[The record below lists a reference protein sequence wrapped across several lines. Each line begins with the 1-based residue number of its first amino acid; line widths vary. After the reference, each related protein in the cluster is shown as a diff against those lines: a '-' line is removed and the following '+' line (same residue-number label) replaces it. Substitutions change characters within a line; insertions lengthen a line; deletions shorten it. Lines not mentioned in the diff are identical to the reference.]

1 MQELTRQIIK
11 QGYFAKNNKGSDK
24 LSTVAEVMNQI
35 KNDKIGSIYLILGK
49 ERYCSE
55 EIKNALLG
63 KLSPQ
68 EKEFNSSIYDM
79 EETPLASAL
88 NDAMSVPFFG
98 DRRIVIVNN
107 PYFLTGEKK
116 KNKVEHD
123 IDGLLKYLEYPLETT
138 TLVFIAPYE
147 KLDERKKVVKTLK
160 KVANVVENQPLKEIQ
175 VRQIINQRLKKN
187 GLSIEP
193 KAFDTLMER
202 TNAEISLAMNE
213 LDKLILLCKDEQ
225 VISEAEADRMI
236 SRSLEQNVFDLVSLV
251 LSRNTQKSIEMY
263 HDLLLSKEEPIAIN
277 AILIGQFRLLLQVS
291 ILKRHGFSQGS
302 ITNALKIH
310 PYRVKLALRTVQR
323 FQQEDLKNAY
333 LGLVKVEKR
342 LKSTDQD
349 PELLFQLFMLQFC
362 QHAA

>member
-1 MQELTRQIIK
+1 M
-11 QGYFAKNNKGSDK
+11 
-24 LSTVAEVMNQI
+24 STVAEVMNQI

-160 KVANVVENQPLKEIQ
+160 KVADVVENQPLKEIQ

-236 SRSLEQNVFDLVSLV
+236 SRSLEQNVFDLVALV

-263 HDLLLSKEEPIAIN
+263 HDLLLSKEEPVAIN

-302 ITNALKIH
+302 ITTALKIH
-310 PYRVKLALRTVQR
+310 PYRVKLALRTVQK

-362 QHAA
+362 QHAAG